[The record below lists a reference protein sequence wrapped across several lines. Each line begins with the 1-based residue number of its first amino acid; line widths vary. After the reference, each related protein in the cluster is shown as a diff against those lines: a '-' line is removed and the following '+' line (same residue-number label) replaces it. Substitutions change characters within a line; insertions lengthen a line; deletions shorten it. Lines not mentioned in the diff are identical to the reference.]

1 MKKLLS
7 VFIVLFSVVLLLCG
21 CENVFS
27 SKEVKITTTTTVT
40 ETTVQ
45 GNSELVT
52 LAKETVATT
61 TSKTL
66 RYHSDLMSATFVIPN
81 SWENKYAVEEG
92 VDTPKS
98 VTFYEKENHRN
109 DGSGRLFTFAMYEN
123 RKGYKNLPNHEEYGT
138 VTIDEITY
146 YLVSYTPSD
155 VPFDTKNKNL
165 KKAYESMFDKNVI
178 RTICKSVVFDSKAVI
193 DRNGCSTSASTTE
206 PNSTGVSGT
215 SVTGTGSNPTTVSG
229 LVFPDV
235 STRKLTAEEIKGK
248 SADEIQQA
256 INDICAIHGY
266 NFTTPSIKAHYQ
278 QFSWYKPSSNYSES
292 SFNAV
297 EKYNYELLQKYR

>member
-1 MKKLLS
+1 MKKSLS
-7 VFIVLFSVVLLLCG
+7 VFIMLFSVVLLLCG

-27 SKEVKITTTTTVT
+27 SKEVKTTTTTTVT

-52 LAKETVATT
+52 LAEETVATT

-66 RYHSDLMSATFVIPN
+66 RYHSDLLSATFVIPN

-92 VDTPKS
+92 ADGLKS
-98 VTFYEKENHRN
+98 VSFYEKENHRN
-109 DGSGRLFTFAMYEN
+109 DGRGELFTFAMYEN
-123 RKGYKNLPNHEEYGT
+123 EGYKRLQSYEEYGT
-138 VTIDEITY
+138 VVIDEITY
-146 YLVSYTPSD
+146 YLVSRTPSK
-155 VPFDTKNKNL
+155 VAYDTKNKNL
-165 KKAYESMFDKNVI
+165 KKAYNSMFDKNVI
-178 RTICKSVVFDSKAVI
+178 NSICKSIVFDTEAVI

-206 PNSTGVSGT
+206 PSSTGVRGT
-215 SVTGTGSNPTTVSG
+215 SVTETGSNPTTVSG
-229 LVFPDV
+229 LVFPDI
-235 STRKLTAEEIKGK
+235 STRMLTAEEIKKK
-248 SADEIQQA
+248 SSEEIQQA

-292 SFNAV
+292 SFNSV
-297 EKYNYELLQKYR
+297 EKYNYELLQKCR

>member
-7 VFIVLFSVVLLLCG
+7 VFIMLFSVVLLLCG

-27 SKEVKITTTTTVT
+27 SKEVKTTTTTTVT

-52 LAKETVATT
+52 LAEETVATT

-66 RYHSDLMSATFVIPN
+66 RYHSDLLSATFVIPN

-92 VDTPKS
+92 TDDKKS

-123 RKGYKNLPNHEEYGT
+123 SKGYKNLPNHEEYGT
-138 VTIDEITY
+138 VIIDEITY

-155 VPFDTKNKNL
+155 VSFDPKNKNL

-178 RTICKSVVFDSKAVI
+178 RTICKSVVFDSGAVI
-193 DRNGCSTSASTTE
+193 DKNGCSTSASTTE
-206 PNSTGVSGT
+206 PSSTGVEGT
-215 SVTGTGSNPTTVSG
+215 SVTETGSNPTTVSG
-229 LVFPDV
+229 LVFPDI
-235 STRKLTAEEIKGK
+235 STRMLTAEEIKKK
-248 SADEIQQA
+248 SSEEIQQA

-292 SFNAV
+292 SFNSV

>member
-7 VFIVLFSVVLLLCG
+7 VFIMLFSVVLLLCG

-27 SKEVKITTTTTVT
+27 SKEVKTTTTTTVT

-52 LAKETVATT
+52 LAEETVATT

-66 RYHSDLMSATFVIPN
+66 RYHSDLLSATFVIPN

-92 VDTPKS
+92 TDDKKS

-109 DGSGRLFTFAMYEN
+109 DGGGRLFTFAMYEN
-123 RKGYKNLPNHEEYGT
+123 SKGYKNLPNHEEYGT
-138 VTIDEITY
+138 VIIDEITY

-155 VPFDTKNKNL
+155 VPFDPKNKNL
-165 KKAYESMFDKNVI
+165 KKAYENMFDKNVI
-178 RTICKSVVFDSKAVI
+178 RTICKSVVFDSGAVI

-206 PNSTGVSGT
+206 PSSTGVGGT
-215 SVTGTGSNPTTVSG
+215 SVTETGSNPTTVSG
-229 LVFPDV
+229 LVFPDI
-235 STRKLTAEEIKGK
+235 STRMLTAEEIKKK
-248 SADEIQQA
+248 SSEEIQQA

-292 SFNAV
+292 SFNSV
-297 EKYNYELLQKYR
+297 EKYNYELLQKCR